1 VSAALLGGCG
11 YLRFVTRKAPAT
23 ETFAYRRDPRVP
35 AFDDTHAIVIF
46 DGACV
51 MCSRFVQ
58 FLLHADQRGRLR
70 FLTAQ
75 SELGQ
80 TLYAHFGLRGDVF
93 DTYVLLDAGQARVKS
108 DAALGI
114 FALLGA
120 PYALLG
126 VGCVLPRAWRDGLYD
141 FVARNRLR
149 WFGARE
155 VCYAPAPDMRAR
167 FIA

>member
-1 VSAALLGGCG
+1 MSADRVGGCG
-11 YLRFVTRKAPAT
+11 YHRFVTRSAPT
-23 ETFAYRRDPRVP
+23 PETFAYRRDPRVP
-35 AFDDTHAIVIF
+35 AFDDSHPIVIF

-58 FLLHADQRGRLR
+58 LLLRADRRGRLR

-80 TLYAHFGLRGDVF
+80 ALYAHFGLRGDVF
-93 DTYVLLDAGQARVKS
+93 DTYVLLDEGRARVKS
-108 DAALGI
+108 DAALRI

-120 PYALLG
+120 PWALLG
-126 VGCVLPRAWRDGLYD
+126 AGRVLPRGWRDALYD

-149 WFGARE
+149 WFGQRD
-155 VCYAPAPDMRAR
+155 VCYAPTPEVRAR

>member
-1 VSAALLGGCG
+1 MTGSAP
-11 YLRFVTRKAPAT
+11 TP

-35 AFDDTHAIVIF
+35 AFDDSHPIVIF

-58 FLLHADQRGRLR
+58 FLLRADRRGRLR

-80 TLYAHFGLRGDVF
+80 ALYAHFGLRSDAF
-93 DTYVLLDAGQARVKS
+93 DTYVLLERGRARVKS
-108 DAALGI
+108 DAALRI

-120 PYALLG
+120 PYALLCAG
-126 VGCVLPRAWRDGLYD
+126 RVAPWPWRDALYD

-155 VCYAPAPDMRAR
+155 VCYA
-167 FIA
+167 

>member
-1 VSAALLGGCG
+1 VSAALIGGCG
-11 YLRFVTRKAPAT
+11 YLRYVTREAPAP

-35 AFDDTHAIVIF
+35 AFADSHPIVIF

-58 FLLHADQRGRLR
+58 FLLRVDRRGRLR

-75 SELGQ
+75 SELGEA
-80 TLYAHFGLRGDVF
+80 LYAHFDLRSDVF
-93 DTYVLLDAGQARVKS
+93 DTYVLLEGGQARVKS
-108 DAALGI
+108 DAALRI

-126 VGCVLPRAWRDGLYD
+126 VGRVLPRAWRDGLYD

-149 WFGARE
+149 WFGVRE
-155 VCYAPAPDMRAR
+155 VCYAPSPEVRAR
-167 FIA
+167 FVA

>member
-1 VSAALLGGCG
+1 VSADLVGGCG
-11 YLRFVTRKAPAT
+11 YHRVVTRSAPT
-23 ETFAYRRDPRVP
+23 PETFAYRRDPRVQ
-35 AFDDTHAIVIF
+35 AFDDSHPIVIF

-58 FLLHADQRGRLR
+58 FFLRADRRGRLR
-70 FLTAQ
+70 FMTAQ

-80 TLYAHFGLRGDVF
+80 ALYAHFDLRGDVF
-93 DTYVLLDAGQARVKS
+93 DTYVLLEGGQARVKS
-108 DAALGI
+108 DAALRI

-120 PYALLG
+120 PWSSLG
-126 VGCVLPRAWRDGLYD
+126 VGRVLPLAWSDGLYD

-149 WFGARE
+149 WFGVRE
-155 VCYAPAPDMRAR
+155 VCYAPTPEVRAR